1 MIIFAMLRVEF
12 PQEQYIDLGEIAHVL
27 KSVAN
32 AHLHLSMIFVASHF
46 LSAKVVP
53 SEWSLTWVSREP
65 QKVPLSPE

>member
-1 MIIFAMLRVEF
+1 MIFFAMLCVEF
-12 PQEQYIDLGEIAHVL
+12 SQVQYIDLGEIAHVF
-27 KSVAN
+27 KSVAD

-53 SEWSLTWVSREP
+53 NEWRLTWVSREP